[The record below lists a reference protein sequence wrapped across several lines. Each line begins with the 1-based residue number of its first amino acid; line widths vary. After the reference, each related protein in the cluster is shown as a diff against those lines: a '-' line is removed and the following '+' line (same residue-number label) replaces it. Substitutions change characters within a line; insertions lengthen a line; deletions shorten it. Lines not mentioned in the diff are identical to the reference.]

1 MSSSGL
7 SVNDIMSDIN
17 QVLLKHLNSIV
28 NKYENDRNQFED
40 FLKNIPLVK
49 NVIEE
54 NKSLKKLVKQKE
66 EQIQFLDSNIKSLS
80 KMYSSVVLRNKRFE
94 CKFNDPINFGIEITR
109 ETSSQ
114 KKNTDT
120 PDKQN
125 ITLEVDD
132 NEKETNISEQEIED
146 EVESNLHKQ
155 QQEFLKSITI
165 NNNENNNHS
174 DDDSHDLWE
183 GQLEDYN
190 YDDED
195 DEEADDEEADDEEAE
210 EKTEEEADEEEV
222 EEDADKEEADEE
234 EAEEEEAEEEDE
246 EEVIEITI
254 DGKTFYGNEKQ
265 VGNIYEYLEDG
276 EVGDEIGQ
284 YVNGEAILF

>member
-40 FLKNIPLVK
+40 FLRNIPLVK

-54 NKSLKKLVKQKE
+54 NKSLKKLVKLKE

-94 CKFNDPINFGIEITR
+94 CKVNDPIKNFGIEIRR
-109 ETSSQ
+109 ELSLSH

-165 NNNENNNHS
+165 NNNDENNNQS

-190 YDDED
+190 YDD
-195 DEEADDEEADDEEAE
+195 AE
-210 EKTEEEADEEEV
+210 EGADEEE
-222 EEDADKEEADEE
+222 EDADEEGADEDAEEEKAEE
-234 EAEEEEAEEEDE
+234 EAEEDADEEEEEEDE
-246 EEVIEITI
+246 EEVIEIMV
-254 DGKTFYGNEKQ
+254 DGKLCYGNEKKI
-265 VGNIYEYLEDG
+265 GDIYEYLEDG
-276 EVGDEIGQ
+276 DVGEEIGK